1 MQKDLIDSGE
11 LEDKDKGIQGR
22 RCKFLI
28 KKDNGLLS
36 RNMLVSVCL
45 WLQMC
50 LLTKK
55 KSILISKWPED
66 ELKTI
71 VKKLLGTKR
80 TFVVAW

>member
-36 RNMLVSVCL
+36 RNMLVTVCL
-45 WLQMC
+45 
-50 LLTKK
+50 
-55 KSILISKWPED
+55 
-66 ELKTI
+66 
-71 VKKLLGTKR
+71 
-80 TFVVAW
+80 